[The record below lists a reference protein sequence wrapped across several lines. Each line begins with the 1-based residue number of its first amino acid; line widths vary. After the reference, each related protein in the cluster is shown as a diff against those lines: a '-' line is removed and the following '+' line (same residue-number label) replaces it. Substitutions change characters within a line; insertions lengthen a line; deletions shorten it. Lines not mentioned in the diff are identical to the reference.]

1 MTALT
6 YLVPP
11 ICMAC
16 KHLGVDTD
24 PDAEAPDDVTPMDVT
39 PMSASCAAFP
49 KGIPSEIFVSSG
61 DHYEPIGGE
70 VVVGGKPIV
79 FELEPGEEY
88 ALRNRETMKQM
99 YREVDEELRALGYT
113 PPDEQDHEDG

>member
-1 MTALT
+1 MTSLT
-6 YLVPP
+6 YSMPP
-11 ICMAC
+11 ICLAC

-24 PDAEAPDDVTPMDVT
+24 LDADVPDDVTPMS
-39 PMSASCAAFP
+39 MSCAAFP
-49 KGIPSEIFVSSG
+49 NGIPSEIFVDGG
-61 DHYEPIGGE
+61 DHYEPSGGE

-99 YREVDEELRALGYT
+99 HREVDKELRDLGYV
-113 PPDEQDHEDG
+113 PLHEQDHEDG

>member
-6 YLVPP
+6 YSIPP

-16 KHLGVDTD
+16 KHLGVDTN
-24 PDAEAPDDVTPMDVT
+24 PDADVPDDVTPMS
-39 PMSASCAAFP
+39 MSCAAFP
-49 KGIPSEIFVSSG
+49 NGIPSEIFVDGG

-88 ALRNRETMKQM
+88 VLSNRETMRQM
-99 YREVDEELRALGYT
+99 YREIDKDLRDLGYV
-113 PPDEQDHEDG
+113 PLHEQDHEDG

>member
-1 MTALT
+1 MTQLT
-6 YLVPP
+6 YSMQA

-16 KHLGVDTD
+16 KHLGVDTN
-24 PDAEAPDDVTPMDVT
+24 PDADVPDDVT

-49 KGIPSEIFVSSG
+49 NGIPSEIFVSSG

-99 YREVDEELRALGYT
+99 YREIDEELRALGYT

>member
-1 MTALT
+1 MTGLT
-6 YLVPP
+6 YSTPA

-16 KHLGVDTD
+16 KHLGVDTN
-24 PDAEAPDDVTPMDVT
+24 PDADADADVT
-39 PMSASCAAFP
+39 PMSMSCAAFP
-49 KGIPSEIFVSSG
+49 NGIPSEIFVDGG

-88 ALRNRETMKQM
+88 VLSNRETMRQM
-99 YREVDEELRALGYT
+99 YRETDKELRDLGYV
-113 PPDEQDHEDG
+113 PRHEQDHEDG

>member
-6 YLVPP
+6 YSIPP

-16 KHLGVDTD
+16 KHLGVGTN
-24 PDAEAPDDVTPMDVT
+24 PDADVPDDVT

-49 KGIPSEIFVSSG
+49 NGIPSEIFVSSG

-99 YREVDEELRALGYT
+99 YREIDKELRDLGYV
-113 PPDEQDHEDG
+113 PRHEQDQEDG

>member
-1 MTALT
+1 
-6 YLVPP
+6 
-11 ICMAC
+11 MAC

-88 ALRNRETMKQM
+88 VLSNRETMRQM
-99 YREVDEELRALGYT
+99 YREIDKELRDLGYV
-113 PPDEQDHEDG
+113 PLHEQDHEDG

>member
-1 MTALT
+1 MMRLT
-6 YLVPP
+6 YGVPP
-11 ICMAC
+11 LCMAC

-24 PDAEAPDDVTPMDVT
+24 PDAEAPDDVT

-79 FELEPGEEY
+79 FELEPGEGY

-99 YREVDEELRALGYT
+99 YQEVDEELRALGYA
-113 PPDEQDHEDG
+113 PPNEQAHEAAHED